1 MTKLNHKNICKFE
14 GVFET
19 ENSTYVIME
28 LLSFSLYG
36 YLQKYGFPSEL
47 KAKKI
52 MKGLL
57 EGIDFMHK
65 QGIMHRDLKLENIMV
80 KKDPENPNE
89 ILPVIVDLGL
99 AEYWDQKEYLYVRC
113 GTPGYVAP

>member
-1 MTKLNHKNICKFE
+1 
-14 GVFET
+14 
-19 ENSTYVIME
+19 
-28 LLSFSLYG
+28 
-36 YLQKYGFPSEL
+36 
-47 KAKKI
+47 
-52 MKGLL
+52 
-57 EGIDFMHK
+57 
-65 QGIMHRDLKLENIMV
+65 MHRDLKLENIMV